1 MRSTTSSIVTAE
13 ARSGARLMCCV
24 WLVGLLLCAAWTL
37 SAAPATAGGIPVGI
51 QPADPPLPDVFP
63 EAGDQ
68 INIGSPTDP
77 VQIYL
82 DPLGQPVWPKT
93 FLIDRRSEGIP
104 TGQTFQ
110 VNEWI
115 SLVLPP
121 DPTAPIL
128 PLPPD
133 PTAPILPLTDWH
145 ERVLHPD
152 FEWGPGSVIALADPP
167 RTSPGTNSPDNKE
180 VSFVFAPAFPPEEIK
195 ISKTLVYTGPT
206 FTASPGLIF
215 EVPVEEWATTPE
227 PGTLVLFLSGAGV
240 GWLLWRRRRKS
251 G

>member
-128 PLPPD
+128 PL
-133 PTAPILPLTDWH
+133 TDWH
-145 ERVLHPD
+145 EKILGPPD
-152 FEWGPGSVIALADPP
+152 FEWGPNPQLDILSTAIHVIGS
-167 RTSPGTNSPDNKE
+167 NSPDNKE
-180 VSFVFAPAFPPEEIK
+180 VWFDFDPVLPPEDLK
-195 ISKTLVYTGPT
+195 ITKTLVYTGPT
-206 FTASPGLIF
+206 LTASSGVIF
-215 EVPVEEWATTPE
+215 EVAIEEWATTPE

-240 GWLLWRRRRKS
+240 GWLVWRRRRKS